1 MRPLMRATSF
11 DRGEPPLASL
21 DGEVQSKNYSFELK
35 GCIDVPLWVM
45 LLNLST
51 DPSTD
56 SILGLFF
63 LVLMY

>member
-1 MRPLMRATSF
+1 MRATSF
-11 DRGEPPLASL
+11 ERGEAPFASFEG
-21 DGEVQSKNYSFELK
+21 DVQSKNYSFELK
-35 GCIDVPLWVM
+35 GCMDVPLCVM
-45 LLNLST
+45 LLSLST